1 MMEKKKKTNHNE
13 KNNGLEITQSISGHN
28 GAIYDALFCDPFIF
42 TTSADKYIAQWNPET
57 GEQTNFAVKLER
69 SAYNIAFSPDS
80 NILAVGSNNGGIHFI
95 DTEKREEIRLL
106 TQHKVAVFAL
116 SYNGNKQH
124 FYSGDS
130 EGFFCAWDAQ
140 TFDLLIT
147 LPYNCGKIREIS
159 LSENGEFIALCC
171 QDGYIR
177 ILETSFFN
185 LIHEFKA
192 HKDGA
197 NCALFDGDLLFTG
210 GKDAY
215 IKKWNWKE
223 KKLLLS
229 IPAHNFA
236 VYDLEFVDN
245 NQKIVSVSFDKSIKL
260 WNTEDISIIQRI
272 EFKDRG
278 HRHTVNRIAKIS
290 EDSFATVSDDRK
302 VKVWRLKSD

>member
-1 MMEKKKKTNHNE
+1 MEKIK
-13 KNNGLEITQSISGHN
+13 GLENIQSISGHN
-28 GAIYDALFCDPFIF
+28 GAIYDAIFCDPFIF
-42 TTSADKYIAQWNPET
+42 TTSADKFVAQWDPNT

-69 SAYNIAFSPDS
+69 SAYNIAFSPES
-80 NILAVGSNNGGIHFI
+80 KLLAVGSNNGGIHVI
-95 DTEKREEIRLL
+95 DTEKREEVRLL

-116 SYNGNKQH
+116 TYSKEKQH
-124 FYSGDS
+124 FYSGDND
-130 EGFFCAWDAQ
+130 GVFCVWDAK

-159 LSENGEFIALCC
+159 LSKNGEFIAICG

-197 NCALFDGDLLFTG
+197 NCALFDGDFLYTG
-210 GKDAY
+210 GKDAH

-223 KKLLLS
+223 EKLLLS
-229 IPAHNFA
+229 IPAHNYA
-236 VYDLEFVDN
+236 VYDLEFFDN
-245 NQKIVSVSFDKSIKL
+245 KQKMVSVSFDKSIKL
-260 WNTEDISIIQRI
+260 WNTEDISIIERI

-278 HRHTVNRIAKIS
+278 HRHTVNRIVKIS
-290 EDSFATVSDDRK
+290 EESFATVGDDRK
-302 VKVWRLKSD
+302 IKVWRLKE